1 VRRVGVLVILLAL
14 GVAVLLYL
22 RGSGDP
28 VRETTPGESTSAE
41 RRETERL
48 EAVLRGGR
56 QSALSTVSIE
66 PLHLDTDAFFY
77 LRVLDSNGTVAPQVK
92 LAYTVDRL
100 ARLRRGS
107 VTGVAGWYALERAG
121 LISPLNVLLVPK
133 GKAADGTTLAPLPLR
148 DVDYTQEILEV
159 RLEEAR
165 VLRGLV
171 VDSSGVAQPDVEVR
185 AGCYGLHLSYHHSD
199 GQLGTART
207 NDRGQ
212 FEFSGLPWLPIQLDL
227 TTDIAF
233 QRTMKVEVAA
243 RQEQCRIELPATRRL
258 ICRVHDPDGKPVEEA
273 YLYVVAGV
281 GEERWMA
288 VGKTNAEGQGEVRG
302 LRPGEE
308 LRLTIRKYKS
318 PFQPYVLE
326 IRDPDVEA
334 VDAQLEIG
342 VAIEGEVVLP
352 PGCEAGEIHVLAIPS
367 GPWNVAAWRSQR
379 LLEGETRFRVEGLK
393 PGPHE
398 VTVALGK
405 GEPDSAPF
413 HVVAPASELR
423 LQLKA
428 SREIHGAVTGFA
440 AGNLFVI
447 WTDGTHGWGMPPG
460 KGGRFRFRI
469 PADTDGVI
477 YVHCDRNALHVLRPV
492 GPADS
497 GALKLRL
504 EEGVRI
510 SGWVERTDGSRCPA
524 AQVRIQAGRLRTSV
538 RCDAEGN
545 FTTFGLPKGVYEV
558 AVVGSNAPAIQ
569 VRAPAEDVRIQ
580 GP

>member
-1 VRRVGVLVILLAL
+1 M
-14 GVAVLLYL
+14 
-22 RGSGDP
+22 
-28 VRETTPGESTSAE
+28 
-41 RRETERL
+41 
-48 EAVLRGGR
+48 LRGGR
-56 QSALSTVSIE
+56 PSARSTDSVDD
-66 PLHLDTDAFFY
+66 PPLDTDTFFY
-77 LRVLDSNGTVAPQVK
+77 IRVLDSKGAVAPHVK

-100 ARLRRGS
+100 AHLRRGS

-121 LISPLNVLLVPK
+121 LISPLNVLLVPQ
-133 GKAADGTTLAPLPLR
+133 GKAADGTTLAPLSLK
-148 DVDYTQEILEV
+148 DVDYTQEKLEV

-165 VLRGLV
+165 ALRGLV
-171 VDSSGVAQPDVEVR
+171 VDTRGVAQPDVQVR
-185 AGCYGLHLSYHHSD
+185 AGCYELHLSYHHKD

-212 FEFSGLPWLPIQLDL
+212 FEFSGLPWLPIQLVL
-227 TTDIAF
+227 TTHIAF
-233 QRTMKVEVAA
+233 QRTMNVEITA

-281 GEERWMA
+281 GEGRWMA
-288 VGKTNAEGQGEVRG
+288 VGKTNAEGQGGVRG

-326 IRDPDVEA
+326 IRDPEVEA
-334 VDAQLEIG
+334 VDAQLELG

-352 PGCEAGEIHVLAIPS
+352 PGCEAGKIHVLAIPS
-367 GPWNVAAWRSQR
+367 GPQNVAAWRSQR
-379 LLEGETRFRVEGLK
+379 LQEGGTGFRVEGLK

-398 VTVALGK
+398 VIVALGD
-405 GEPDSAPF
+405 GEPESAPF
-413 HVVAPASELR
+413 HIVAPAGDLR

-447 WTDGTHGWGMPPG
+447 WTDGTYAWGMPPG

-477 YVHCDRNALHVLRPV
+477 YVGCDPRALYALRPV

-510 SGWVERTDGSRCPA
+510 SGRVERADGTPCPA
-524 AQVRIQAGRLRTSV
+524 AEVRIRAGKLRLSV

-545 FTTFGLPKGVYEV
+545 FTSSGLPEGAYQV
-558 AVVGSNAPAIQ
+558 AVAGSNASAIQ